1 MIPPKV
7 GMSVIDIKYLKNNVA
22 RREGP
27 HEGCTAPM
35 VDSISYDF
43 DSLNKNG
50 YITLDKS
57 FLYFYTE

>member
-1 MIPPKV
+1 MIPPKL
-7 GMSVIDIKYLKNNVA
+7 GMSVIDIKSLKNNVA

-35 VDSISYDF
+35 VDSISYGF
-43 DSLNKNG
+43 DQLNKNV
-50 YITLDKS
+50 YITPGKS